1 MGLTDSTATASAST
15 AGTAAASASTAG
27 TAGTAAASASLV
39 SPIAGDAAAEA
50 FLSPARWSATP
61 HDRLE
66 AAGYRIDELVLRGQ
80 SRIFT
85 DGRVRPPDASGAS
98 AHYATRVL
106 AIRPVSDTDF
116 SGVVH
121 VELINPSTGADFPM
135 FWPDAAAHLIRMGHA
150 YLGVTCK
157 RVTVDALR
165 RISPQRYGELEFGH
179 DGAIWDLI
187 GAVGAACRREQ
198 AGGLLPGLRAPERT
212 LINGWSQSGSFLRT
226 YLSEGLHE
234 LHRGEHG
241 HDPYD
246 GYLIG
251 VSSGAFGPM
260 GYVNVDRDGEGEFDD
275 ELRPLTP
282 FVIVPLDD
290 PRRVVR
296 GSRVPVIEFMSE
308 EEAVTHLWHQ
318 RPDSDVPGD
327 LYRCYQIPA
336 RGHESGLLDD
346 RVRVADHE
354 ALGEPLPGEEGLPVH
369 HRASEYLLAATLEN
383 LLAWTRGVPAP
394 RADPIPLRVD
404 LGFERDPLGVDF
416 SGVSAVRDA
425 DDHALGGVRYLEVE
439 LPVAHMAAK
448 SWHAPAMNPWEH
460 RPFDAEELR
469 RRYGSPDALRER
481 AERVVAALVAER
493 WYLPDD
499 AAAAVEAFMAGLP
512 RSWDPDPRLPVD
524 R

>member
-1 MGLTDSTATASAST
+1 
-15 AGTAAASASTAG
+15 
-27 TAGTAAASASLV
+27 V
-39 SPIAGDAAAEA
+39 SPIAGNAAAEA
-50 FLSPARWSATP
+50 FLSPARWSAAP

-66 AAGYRIDELVLRGQ
+66 AAGYSVDEFVLRGQ
-80 SRIFT
+80 SRLFT
-85 DGRVRPPDASGAS
+85 EGHARPPRASGVTAQ
-98 AHYATRVL
+98 YATRVL
-106 AIRPVSDTDF
+106 AIRPAGDADF
-116 SGVVH
+116 SGVVQ

-135 FWPDAAAHLIRMGHA
+135 FWPDAGPHLIRAGHA

-165 RISPQRYGELEFGH
+165 RISPERYGALDFGH
-179 DGAIWDLI
+179 DGAIWDL
-187 GAVGAACRREQ
+187 VGALGGACRRDQ
-198 AGGLLPGLRAPERT
+198 ADGLLPGLRAPERT

-234 LHRGEHG
+234 LHRQELG

-275 ELRPLTP
+275 ELRPLTH
-282 FVIVPLDD
+282 FEIVPLDD

-296 GSRVPVIEFMSE
+296 GSPVPVIEFMSE

-346 RVRVADHE
+346 RVRVADHL
-354 ALGEPLPGEEGLPVH
+354 ALGDPIPSEPLPVR

-383 LLAWTRGVPAP
+383 LLDWTRGVPAP

-404 LGFERDPLGVDF
+404 PDFSRDPLGVDF
-416 SGVSAVRDA
+416 SGISAVTDA
-425 DDHALGGVRYLEVE
+425 DGHALGGVRYLEVE
-439 LPVAHMAAK
+439 LPVAHMAAL
-448 SWHAPAMNPWEH
+448 SWDAPAMNPWAH
-460 RPFDAEELR
+460 RLFDAAELR
-469 RRYGSPDALRER
+469 RRYGSPAALREC
-481 AERVVAALVAER
+481 AEGVVAGLVAER
-493 WYLPDD
+493 WYLPAD
-499 AAAAVEAFMAGLP
+499 AARAVDAFMASLQFPHSVG
-512 RSWDPDPRLPVD
+512 VNN
-524 R
+524 